1 MKRNESMKKKPL
13 LNEKII
19 EEFQDS
25 YLEDLM
31 KDYNTLKERSDEEVE
46 DTINAFVKILKVLEY
61 RKILFLGEL
70 LFNDSKLSYLYQ
82 KGKLPE
88 DFNLFDNDKLL
99 YSPLFSYMRP
109 QGSKEEYKKYIVVVT
124 SGKTLS
130 YVKDNNF
137 NYIEETT
144 IGELYKKYLIDN
156 NDLDGIVIN
165 PLSNNFILNKDMCK
179 LIAEENTEDL
189 MKKLNL
195 FI

>member
-1 MKRNESMKKKPL
+1 MKKKPL

-31 KDYNTLKERSDEEVE
+31 KDYNTLKERSDEEVK
-46 DTINAFVKILKVLEY
+46 DIINAFIKILKVLEY
-61 RKILFLGEL
+61 RKVLFLGEV
-70 LFNDSKLSYLYQ
+70 LFNDSKLNYLYQ

-109 QGSKEEYKKYIVVVT
+109 QGSKGEYKKYIVVVT

-130 YVKDNNF
+130 NVKDNNF

-144 IGELYKKYLIDN
+144 IGELYKKYLTDN

-165 PLSNNFILNKDMCK
+165 PLDNNFILNKDICK

-189 MKKLNL
+189 MKKLSL